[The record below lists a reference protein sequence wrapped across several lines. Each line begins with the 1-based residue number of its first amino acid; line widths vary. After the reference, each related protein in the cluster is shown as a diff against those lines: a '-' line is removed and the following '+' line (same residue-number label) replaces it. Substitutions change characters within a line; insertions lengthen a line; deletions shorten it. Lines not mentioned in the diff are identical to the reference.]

1 MKHLLLSAMCLLP
14 LETAAQEAQCLSTD
28 EAYTILSEEYGEQRL
43 VAGHNG
49 VASSEFWIN
58 MDKPSW
64 SLLIVSGEVACLVA
78 SGEDWT
84 FDPIINKPNL

>member
-14 LETAAQEAQCLSTD
+14 FGAVAQEAQCLSTD
-28 EAYTILSEEYGEQRL
+28 EAYIILSEEYGEQL
-43 VAGHNG
+43 IVSGHNG
-49 VASSEFWIN
+49 VTSTQFWIN

-64 SLLIVSGEVACLVA
+64 SVLIVNGDVACLVA